1 VCVLPNNIVHQK
13 FYLFLW
19 FWLFA
24 IAIITLLHQI
34 FRVCL
39 LCFPAFRVLVTKTW
53 SSSNHKNDLSPEV
66 DDLNVLPDMDE
77 VVRDLSYPDWIVLS
91 LIHTNL
97 TAINFNN
104 FLQDLAFQQKNS
116 QK

>member
-1 VCVLPNNIVHQK
+1 MAAFACLA
-13 FYLFLW
+13 YALFPW
-19 FWLFA
+19 KSPIYISFSA
-24 IAIITLLHQI
+24 
-34 FRVCL
+34 
-39 LCFPAFRVLVTKTW
+39 
-53 SSSNHKNDLSPEV
+53 NYKNGLSTEV

-104 FLQDLAFQQKNS
+104 FFQDLAFQQKNS
-116 QK
+116 QKWKLAFQ

>member
-1 VCVLPNNIVHQK
+1 MAAFACLA
-13 FYLFLW
+13 YA
-19 FWLFA
+19 LFA
-24 IAIITLLHQI
+24 WKSPIDISFSA
-34 FRVCL
+34 
-39 LCFPAFRVLVTKTW
+39 
-53 SSSNHKNDLSPEV
+53 NDKNDLSLEV
-66 DDLNVLPDMDE
+66 DDLSVLPEVDE

-116 QK
+116 QKWKLALK